1 MRFDPRR
8 RRFLQGIGTLGVGA
22 GGFGSY
28 ALAVEPGMRMRV
40 QRYAITPAG
49 WPVDLR
55 LRIAVIADL
64 HASEPYMPQARV
76 EEIVA
81 STNALAPDVVALLG
95 DYDSESAYVLRTP
108 PPAEWAGA
116 LAQLSAPLGRYAVLG
131 NHDWWHDREA
141 QRRRAGPTRI
151 GLALERAG
159 VPVLENRALRLE
171 KDDRP
176 FWIAG
181 LADQIALLRRHHREW
196 HTGFD
201 DLPGTLAQVTDDAP
215 VILLAHE
222 PDIFPSVPDRVA
234 LTLCGHTHGGQVRI
248 FGYSPV
254 VPSEYGNRYAY
265 GHVVEGNRHL
275 VVSGGLG
282 TSRAPIRF
290 GVPPEIVLIELGGG
304 VAV

>member
-8 RRFLQGIGTLGVGA
+8 RRFLQGVGTLGIGA
-22 GGFGSY
+22 GGLSGY
-28 ALAVEPGMRMRV
+28 AFAVEPGFRMRV
-40 QRYAITPAG
+40 QRYAFTPAG

-55 LRIAVIADL
+55 LRIAVVADV
-64 HASEPYMPQARV
+64 HASEPYMPRSRI

-81 STNALAPDVVALLG
+81 STNALKPDVIALLG

-108 PPAEWAGA
+108 PPDEWAQV

-131 NHDWWHDREA
+131 NHDWWHDEA
-141 QRRRAGPTRI
+141 AQKRRAGPTRN

-171 KDDRP
+171 KDGRP

-181 LADQIALLRRHHREW
+181 LADQIALLRRHSREW

-222 PDIFPSVPDRVA
+222 PDIFPDVPERVA

-265 GHVVEGNRHL
+265 GHVVEGERHL

-282 TSRAPIRF
+282 TSRAPVRF